1 MNRYTISFVFSIV
14 LVVCCMTYSF
24 HQPHTFWYI
33 YSFTMLVSAIFS
45 KTFLKVYDEL
55 STFKYLI
62 SGLLLGGFG
71 YVCIFGLYL
80 LLPKNAEHTVQHFL
94 VHFAPTTLFEYLM
107 LVLII
112 ALTEELFWRGYV
124 QGFLMKYMRPSFA
137 IFTAALL
144 FSLPFLFN
152 GFYLCSA
159 AAFVCGIV
167 FGILYERFRSMP
179 LLVITHISLISLLFI
194 LLPLY

>member
-1 MNRYTISFVFSIV
+1 M
-14 LVVCCMTYSF
+14 
-24 HQPHTFWYI
+24 
-33 YSFTMLVSAIFS
+33 SAIFS

-62 SGLLLGGFG
+62 SGLLLGGIG
-71 YVCIFGLYL
+71 YACIFGLYL
-80 LLPKNAEHTVQHFL
+80 LLPENAERAVQHFL

-107 LVLII
+107 LILII

-124 QGFLMKYMRPSFA
+124 QGFLMKYMRTSFA
-137 IFTAALL
+137 IVTAALL

-152 GFYLCSA
+152 GFYLCSVA
-159 AAFVCGIV
+159 TFICGIV
-167 FGILYERFRSMP
+167 FGILYERLRSMP